1 MCPTPCPASRSRP
14 SSNARPSSQDRLVGR
29 QRDHRDALLDDEGD
43 VNLLGPRQS
52 YSAGTRV
59 RNGSVRLAPK
69 RTAEHWTQPHTDL
82 RQLLFAG
89 VGVGCWRRL

>member
-1 MCPTPCPASRSRP
+1 VPHALSRSRP

-29 QRDHRDALLDDEGD
+29 RRDHRDALLDDEGD

-59 RNGSVRLAPK
+59 RNGSVRLAAK
-69 RTAEHWTQPHTDL
+69 RTAEHWTQPRTDL

-89 VGVGCWRRL
+89 VGGARKG